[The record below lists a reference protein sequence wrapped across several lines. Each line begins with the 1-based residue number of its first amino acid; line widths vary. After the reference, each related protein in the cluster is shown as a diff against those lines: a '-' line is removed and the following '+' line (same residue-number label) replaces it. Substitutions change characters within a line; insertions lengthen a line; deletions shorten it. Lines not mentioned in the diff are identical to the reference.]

1 MDCASKRITQGH
13 RILKP
18 KQVRREILIPS
29 LPFPYPRETPRNTAP
44 ERCVHCVKNPAARTP
59 TLASLRS
66 KHLSSIITDLPIKI
80 NTLNHI
86 KWKAQVGFHYPLL
99 LIPNRDAIRNN
110 QHVLLLFP

>member
-29 LPFPYPRETPRNTAP
+29 IPFHTRAKLRETLRLNAAYTASKP
-44 ERCVHCVKNPAARTP
+44 PARTP

-80 NTLNHI
+80 NTLNLS